1 MGGFLAFRRMV
12 TPLIIQIVF
21 WVGIAFCLIF
31 GLLAM
36 VNSRGQL
43 LAIIYGLVLVL
54 IGPIF
59 VRVICEM
66 IITLFRIE
74 ENTRS

>member
-1 MGGFLAFRRMV
+1 MGDFLAFRRMV

>member
-1 MGGFLAFRRMV
+1 MGDFLAFRRMV

-21 WVGIAFCLIF
+21 WVGVAFCLVF

-43 LAIIYGLVLVL
+43 LPIIYGLVLVL

-59 VRVICEM
+59 VRVVCEM
-66 IITLFRIE
+66 IIALFRIE
-74 ENTRS
+74 ENTRP

>member
-1 MGGFLAFRRMV
+1 MGDFLAFRRMV

-21 WVGIAFCLIF
+21 WVGLAFCLVF
-31 GLLAM
+31 GLLLM

-43 LAIIYGLVLVL
+43 PPIIAGLVLVL

-59 VRVICEM
+59 VRVLCEI

-74 ENTRS
+74 ENTRP

>member
-1 MGGFLAFRRMV
+1 MGDFLAFRRMV

-21 WVGIAFCLIF
+21 WVGLAFCLVF
-31 GLLAM
+31 GLLIM

-43 LAIIYGLVLVL
+43 VPIITGLVLFL

-59 VRVICEM
+59 VRVGCEM

>member
-1 MGGFLAFRRMV
+1 MGDFLTFRRML

-21 WVGIAFCLIF
+21 WAGLACCVVF

-36 VNSRGQL
+36 VNSGGSL
-43 LAIIYGLVLVL
+43 IAIIYGLILVL
-54 IGPIF
+54 LGPIF

-66 IITLFRIE
+66 VITLFRIE
-74 ENTRS
+74 ENTRR